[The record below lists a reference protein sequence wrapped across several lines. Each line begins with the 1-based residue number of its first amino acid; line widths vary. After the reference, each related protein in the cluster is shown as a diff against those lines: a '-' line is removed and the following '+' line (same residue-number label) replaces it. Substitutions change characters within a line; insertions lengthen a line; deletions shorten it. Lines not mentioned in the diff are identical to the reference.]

1 MSGSPGCGV
10 VTPENEKPRPMLDR
24 GENGLPF
31 SRHVVDLANRAE
43 NFGGVSTQQESPWPF
58 RPGATRSFIGTL
70 LMMAQ
75 RRLFGV
81 VYLEYPVLP
90 QFSRTHI
97 PQPTLVERAA
107 PFEPFGPIVRE
118 QPARGGRREY
128 TAGGRCGSAGDCL
141 AEVYEP
147 PFSVEREGG
156 QTSRRRSS
164 VDTDASI
171 PDRCTRAAGDEL
183 STGLVRY
190 HSPLPRPIRFGPGGL
205 KQLAV
210 QAAHI
215 GP

>member
-1 MSGSPGCGV
+1 M

-81 VYLEYPVLP
+81 VYLEYPLLP

-107 PFEPFGPIVRE
+107 PFEPFAPIVQE
-118 QPARGGRREY
+118 QPARGGCREY
-128 TAGGRCGSAGDCL
+128 TVGGRYRCANDSL
-141 AEVYEP
+141 AQIHEF
-147 PFSVEREGG
+147 PFSVERE
-156 QTSRRRSS
+156 
-164 VDTDASI
+164 
-171 PDRCTRAAGDEL
+171 
-183 STGLVRY
+183 
-190 HSPLPRPIRFGPGGL
+190 
-205 KQLAV
+205 
-210 QAAHI
+210 
-215 GP
+215 